1 MVQMALQR
9 STFFFRSHREML
21 PWYQVLAEERDQRL
35 RALGPPEDNMHSA
48 PSSHT
53 GGSQPSIAPVS
64 EDLTLLASKGTGHTC
79 RQLIHINQSKVI
91 K

>member
-1 MVQMALQR
+1 MVSGTGLKSGM
-9 STFFFRSHREML
+9 
-21 PWYQVLAEERDQRL
+21 RL

-64 EDLTLLASKGTGHTC
+64 EDLTLLASMGTGHTC
-79 RQLIHINQSKVI
+79 SALTHMQATHPHKSK
-91 K
+91 